1 MDAAGGEFHRAN
13 KNQPMEFQNDLSY
26 NRMTNMKEKFIETEN
41 YITLHELVSRLVEL
55 DGNAERMGLAF
66 GNFGLGKT
74 FSLER
79 IAAQFDAI
87 LLRTNQTWTVASTLR
102 LLAEELAID
111 PRGRAS
117 DVMERITQEMMRHP
131 RVVIVDEIDTLLPAV
146 KFPVLELFRDIHDQ
160 VNNVFLMVG
169 MENCDGRLKA
179 HKHFYSRIV
188 AKAKFKQ
195 IPRDDIAKFCTQC
208 EIKVEDDLIGFFAS
222 KYPNLRQVKV
232 FLLRIENW
240 AELNGV
246 ESIGLKLFKQS
257 GVEHAE
263 K

>member
-1 MDAAGGEFHRAN
+1 M
-13 KNQPMEFQNDLSY
+13 Q
-26 NRMTNMKEKFIETEN
+26 EKFIKTEN
-41 YITLHELVSRLVEL
+41 YITMHDLITRLVEL

-66 GNFGLGKT
+66 GHFGLGKT
-74 FSLER
+74 FALER
-79 IAAQFDAI
+79 IAAEFDAI

-111 PRGRAS
+111 IRGKSS
-117 DVMERITQEMMRHP
+117 DVMDRVIYEMMRNP
-131 RVVIVDEIDTLLPAV
+131 RVIIIDEIDTLLPAN

-160 VNNVFLMVG
+160 VKNVFLMVG
-169 MENCDGRLKA
+169 MESCDGRLKM

-188 AKAKFKQ
+188 GKAKFKD
-195 IPRDDIAKFCTQC
+195 IPRSDIEKFCTQC
-208 EIKVEDDLIGFFAS
+208 DITIENDLIDYFYR

-232 FLLRIENW
+232 FLLRIERW
-240 AELNGV
+240 AEMNPV
-246 ESIGLKLFKQS
+246 EAMNFKLFRDS